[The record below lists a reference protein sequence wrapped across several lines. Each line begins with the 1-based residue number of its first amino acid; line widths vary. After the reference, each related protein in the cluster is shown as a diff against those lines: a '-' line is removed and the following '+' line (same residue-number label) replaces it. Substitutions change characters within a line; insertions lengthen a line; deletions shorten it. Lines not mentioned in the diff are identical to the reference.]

1 MPDRCRAPCA
11 CVRLG
16 PGFGGAASGGGS
28 RGLASS
34 VQMRYKCRWVHCNH
48 LRCRMAQTSITIRT
62 DPELVDKVA
71 ALAVAMDRTRNWV
84 VEDALRQYVESQAW
98 QVEGIKD
105 AMASLDQGEGIDH
118 DDVMAEMDAL
128 LTGAGAT

>member
-1 MPDRCRAPCA
+1 
-11 CVRLG
+11 
-16 PGFGGAASGGGS
+16 
-28 RGLASS
+28 
-34 VQMRYKCRWVHCNH
+34 
-48 LRCRMAQTSITIRT
+48 MAQTSITIRT
-62 DPELVDKVA
+62 DPELVGKVA

-118 DDVMAEMDAL
+118 NDVMAEMDAL

>member
-1 MPDRCRAPCA
+1 
-11 CVRLG
+11 
-16 PGFGGAASGGGS
+16 
-28 RGLASS
+28 
-34 VQMRYKCRWVHCNH
+34 
-48 LRCRMAQTSITIRT
+48 MAQTSITIRT

-105 AMASLDQGEGIDH
+105 AMASLDQGEGVDH